1 MTQLARTERLP
12 MLHSLPVIQPE
23 ALPLPGRKPAWLK
36 VRAPGGPNYMRLK
49 GRLREWNLHSVCEEA
64 HCPTIG
70 ECWEEATATFM
81 ILGDVCTR
89 NCGYCA
95 IAHGRPTGGD
105 REEPERV
112 ARAVR
117 DLELEY
123 VVITSVNRDDL
134 ADGGAAHWAATV
146 RAVRRYAPRCRV
158 EVLIPD
164 FQGDAAALATV
175 IDAAPDI
182 LNHNTETVPRLYR
195 VARHGGRYE
204 RTLELFRRAR
214 ATAPALPTKS
224 GIILGLGEERHE
236 LLVTMRDL
244 VDVGVS
250 ILTLGQYLR
259 PSAQH
264 LPVSRYYRPE
274 EFAELADAGR
284 ALGFTHVEAGP
295 LVRSSYHAKKQADSA
310 ATDVRGAE
318 PGAATDVRGAEPGA
332 ATDVRGAEPGAA
344 TDVRGA
350 EPGAATDVRGAE
362 PGAATDVRGAEPGA
376 ATDVRGAEPGA
387 SRTGHPRSEP
397 TADLL

>member
-1 MTQLARTERLP
+1 ME
-12 MLHSLPVIQPE
+12 LPVVEPRD
-23 ALPLPGRKPAWLK
+23 RKPPWLK
-36 VRAPGGPNYMRLK
+36 VRAPGGPNYLRLK
-49 GRLREWNLHSVCEEA
+49 QLMRDASLHSVCEEA
-64 HCPTIG
+64 HCPNIG
-70 ECWEEATATFM
+70 ECWEDATATFM

-95 IAHGRPTGGD
+95 VAHGRPTWED

-112 ARAVR
+112 GRAVR

-146 RAVRRYAPRCRV
+146 RAVRRHAPRCRV

-164 FQGDAAALATV
+164 FQGDAGALATV
-175 IDAAPDI
+175 IGAAPDI

-214 ATAPALPTKS
+214 AAEPALPTKS
-224 GIILGLGEERHE
+224 GIILGLGEERDE
-236 LLVTMRDL
+236 LVATMRDL
-244 VDVGVS
+244 VAVGVS

-264 LPVSRYYRPE
+264 LPVSRYYPPE
-274 EFAELADAGR
+274 EFAELAEVGR

-310 ATDVRGAE
+310 GTDVRGAE
-318 PGAATDVRGAEPGA
+318 PRASTDVRGAEP
-332 ATDVRGAEPGAA
+332 R
-344 TDVRGA
+344 
-350 EPGAATDVRGAE
+350 
-362 PGAATDVRGAEPGA
+362 
-376 ATDVRGAEPGA
+376 A

-397 TADLL
+397 TAELL